1 MRHEDVIV
9 VVVLLLV
16 VVAEVSRAVEEVKEG
31 TDNGAFTLT
40 GKRVVVAAVGE
51 RRLRS
56 RVTTATTAFSVVART
71 AAAAAVAA
79 PPHRGMQSGSNTR
92 LLRPERFRVVDGYCK
107 VTPLPCF
114 NAGLLVVVVV
124 VAVVEATT
132 SCGAEDSS
140 SRTRAIANGQA
151 VQGESAGR
159 RSIFKSSSRS
169 VVFPHCCFNRSM
181 DRSRITDQ

>member
-1 MRHEDVIV
+1 MRQEDVIV
-9 VVVLLLV
+9 VVVVLLV
-16 VVAEVSRAVEEVKEG
+16 VVAEVSRAVEEVIEG

-40 GKRVVVAAVGE
+40 GKRVVVAVGE

-56 RVTTATTAFSVVART
+56 RVTTATTAFSVVARIE
-71 AAAAAVAA
+71 AAAAA
-79 PPHRGMQSGSNTR
+79 PHRGMQSGSNTR
-92 LLRPERFRVVDGYCK
+92 LLRPESFRVVDGYCK
-107 VTPLPCF
+107 VTPPCF
-114 NAGLLVVVVV
+114 NAGLLVLVVV

-132 SCGAEDSS
+132 SCAEDS
-140 SRTRAIANGQA
+140 SRTRAIANGNF

-169 VVFPHCCFNRSM
+169 VVFPHCCVNRSM

>member
-92 LLRPERFRVVDGYCK
+92 LLRPESFRVVDGYCK
-107 VTPLPCF
+107 VTPCF
-114 NAGLLVVVVV
+114 NAGLLMVVVV

-132 SCGAEDSS
+132 SCGAEDSN
-140 SRTRAIANGQA
+140 SRTETIANGQA
-151 VQGESAGR
+151 VQVESVSRR
-159 RSIFKSSSRS
+159 RSIFKSSRRS
-169 VVFPHCCFNRSM
+169 VVSPHCCVNRSM